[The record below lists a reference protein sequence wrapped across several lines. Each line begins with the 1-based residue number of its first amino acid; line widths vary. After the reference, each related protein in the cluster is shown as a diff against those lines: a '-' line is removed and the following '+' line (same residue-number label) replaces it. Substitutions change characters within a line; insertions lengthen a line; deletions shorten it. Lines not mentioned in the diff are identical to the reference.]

1 MAASLKIAFTV
12 APKEQKGVISGLN
25 LLLTIGIA
33 DFIYVAISQSFEF
46 LFPKESSGLDPAE
59 IYATS
64 EIWFPKEDDTTSLE
78 SNNRTEEYANSEMG
92 LFFSYCF
99 LAYNYLVL
107 LIPNVSNWVE
117 RVRREAAKAE
127 AVEAS
132 TMIEKPE
139 SLSTMNANVIGSSS
153 FNEVSAAGEG
163 DHS

>member
-1 MAASLKIAFTV
+1 MAANNEIAFAV
-12 APKEQKGVISGLN
+12 APKEQKGKTSGLN
-25 LLLTIGIA
+25 LFLTIGIA
-33 DFIYVAISQSFEF
+33 DFICVVLSQSFEF
-46 LFPKESSGLDPAE
+46 WFPKESTSLDPTE

-139 SLSTMNANVIGSSS
+139 SLSTMNANVI
-153 FNEVSAAGEG
+153 E
-163 DHS
+163 